1 MAVDLIKL
9 AETIENLTDTE
20 RKVLNTLV
28 GNGNGSETSVD
39 VLLAGLRFS
48 EKRVCTFCCGTHMVK
63 NGNHKDGTQKYH
75 CCECGMNPL
84 ATSNSI
90 LCGTHKDIDTWIK
103 FIKCKLNDKTLDQ
116 SAEKYGIYLNT
127 ALKWWHKL
135 HETVSTAK
143 KVRLSGCY

>member
-1 MAVDLIKL
+1 MAVDLVKL

-20 RKVLNTLV
+20 RKVLNILI

-48 EKRVCTFCCGTHMVK
+48 EKRVCTFCGGTHMVK
-63 NGNHKDGTQKYH
+63 NDKRKDVTQKYH
-75 CCECGMNPL
+75 CCECGRNPL

-90 LCGTHKDIDTWIK
+90 LCETHKDIDTWIK
-103 FIKCKLNDKTLDQ
+103 FINCKLNDKTLDQ

-127 ALKWWHKL
+127 ALKWQHKL
-135 HETVSTAK
+135 HETVSNSK
-143 KVRLSGCY
+143 KSPTKRCY